1 VQEEVVVQG
10 TEMAGMPQSP
20 GDPELLIAARK
31 LSAGYGSGPVIREID
46 IEVRAGEVVALL
58 GPNGA
63 GKTTTL
69 LTLAG
74 ELRPTAGDVL
84 WNGSPHWMPLH
95 RRARQGMSFI
105 PEGSVFGGLTTIQ
118 NLLVKREHDPE
129 ATLDLFPHL
138 RPMLRRTG
146 RLLSGGEQ
154 RMLAVGR
161 ALTGG
166 ARLLMADELTLGLA
180 PLTSEV
186 IFTAIRRRAD
196 EGIGALIVEQHVHR
210 VLKFADRVYV
220 LERGQIRLA
229 TTAAEAREQLEDIQS
244 MYLSG
249 PGAAEEAQSG
259 GVPAANGASA
269 KSSARSARG
278 GIKFGYMGDI

>member
-1 VQEEVVVQG
+1 MQAAETAAKPPSDGQ
-10 TEMAGMPQSP
+10 
-20 GDPELLIAARK
+20 PELLIAARK
-31 LSAGYGSGPVIREID
+31 LSAGYGSGPVIRDID
-46 IEVRAGEVVALL
+46 LEVRAGEVVALL

-74 ELRPTAGDVL
+74 ELRPAAGDVF
-84 WNGSPHWMPLH
+84 WNGSSRWMPLH
-95 RRARQGMSFI
+95 RRARQGMSFV
-105 PEGSVFGGLTTIQ
+105 PEGSVFGGLSTMQ
-118 NLLVKREHDPE
+118 NLLVKREPDPE
-129 ATLDLFPHL
+129 ATLELFPQL

-186 IFTAIRRRAD
+186 IFAAIRRRAD

-220 LERGQIRLA
+220 LERGHIRLA

-244 MYLSG
+244 LYLSG
-249 PGAAEEAQSG
+249 PGAADQARPEGAA
-259 GVPAANGASA
+259 AANGASP
-269 KSSARSARG
+269 KPPTRSARG
-278 GIKFGYMGDI
+278 ES